1 MDSVSV
7 KVHAKINLSLN
18 VCGKTD
24 NYHVLDTVM
33 TSVDIADVV
42 SVRKSRVLLSK
53 CRLTS
58 ERSGVFQRV

>member
-42 SVRKSRVLLSK
+42 SVRKSRDS
-53 CRLTS
+53 S
-58 ERSGVFQRV
+58 FRVSFDVEGPESCAR